1 VSQARHADLFDA
13 VGDITGSLALRSI
26 PVTDT
31 RTDVPDTA
39 IQKRPWLALVAL
51 LLGVSLIVLEG
62 SIVNVLIPTIVEDL
76 SIGRTDVL
84 WITSIYSLI
93 FASLLITFGVL
104 SDRFGRRRMFMLGT
118 VIFIAFN
125 LMAGAAGSAEVLIIA
140 RAGEAVGGAMMLPTS
155 MAIINVNFRGPMRA
169 AAFGLW
175 GAVFGGMA
183 AFGPLLGGWLA
194 DVASWRWAFYINI
207 PLGII
212 SLIMVRA
219 FVSESKGTTRRA
231 LDYSGVVLSSLGLGL
246 VVFGLIEGQQLGW
259 WTAITQWDMGPIS
272 IAPGALSPVPIAIAL
287 GIVMLATFIV
297 LQATRRKA
305 GKSYLIDLS
314 LFRIRRYGFGNI
326 VATLVSLGEFGVL
339 FAMPLWLQSVHGFSA
354 LQTGALLAIL
364 GVGVVMAGGAARH
377 FSAIIGSTRLIRV
390 GMVLEIIGI
399 GGVAVMLS
407 STSSPWWL
415 AIPFVIYGIGL
426 GFDTAQLTNVI
437 LEDVPAER
445 SGGASSVTSTL
456 RQVGSTLGAAVLG
469 TVLFV
474 SLGMG
479 LSNQLATNQPQL
491 SETDRTA
498 LVDQI
503 VDSSG
508 EAIIPLS
515 QQPGNAEIVQ
525 EAKEA
530 YTTAVR
536 IMAVVA
542 GGAMVVGL
550 IASFGLPA
558 DAPRGGGGSSDQ
570 SKRSRGAA
578 GARRGTPSPS
588 E

>member
-1 VSQARHADLFDA
+1 M
-13 VGDITGSLALRSI
+13 T
-26 PVTDT
+26 VTDT
-31 RTDVPDTA
+31 RIEPPIAGT
-39 IQKRPWLALVAL
+39 QKRPWLALVAL
-51 LLGVSLIVLEG
+51 LIGVSLIVLEG

-84 WITSIYSLI
+84 WITSIYSLV

-104 SDRFGRRRMFMLGT
+104 SDRIGRRRMFMLGT
-118 VIFIAFN
+118 IIFIAFN
-125 LMAGAAGSAEVLIIA
+125 LLAGAANSAEMLIIA

-207 PLGII
+207 PIGII

-219 FVSESKGTTRRA
+219 FVTESKGTTRRA
-231 LDYSGVVLSSLGLGL
+231 LDYSGVILSSLGLGL

-259 WTAITQWDMGPIS
+259 WTAITQWDLGPIS

-287 GIVMLATFIV
+287 GIAMLTAFII
-297 LQATRRKA
+297 LQSVRRTA

-415 AIPFVIYGIGL
+415 SIPLIIYGIGV

-437 LEDVPAER
+437 LEDVPPER

-456 RQVGSTLGAAVLG
+456 RQVGSTLGSAVLG

-474 SLGMG
+474 SLGLG
-479 LSNQLATNQPQL
+479 LSNQLAENQPQL
-491 SETDRTA
+491 SEAERTSI
-498 LVDQI
+498 VDQV

-515 QQPGNAEIVQ
+515 QQPGQ
-525 EAKEA
+525 EQVVADAKEA
-530 YTTAVR
+530 YTTAIR
-536 IMAVVA
+536 IMAIVA

-558 DAPRGGGGSSDQ
+558 DPPRERRGSPGRSPTSPDQ
-570 SKRSRGAA
+570 SKRSRGGA

>member
-1 VSQARHADLFDA
+1 MTTTTPQSDQQPNPPGGGGAA
-13 VGDITGSLALRSI
+13 VEKHPWWALI
-26 PVTDT
+26 
-31 RTDVPDTA
+31 
-39 IQKRPWLALVAL
+39 AL

-62 SIVNVLIPTIVEDL
+62 SIVNVLIPTIVNDL
-76 SIGRTDVL
+76 QIGRTDVL

-93 FASLLITFGVL
+93 FAALLITFGVL
-104 SDRFGRRRMFMLGT
+104 SDRIGRRRMFMLGT
-118 VIFIAFN
+118 AIFIAFN
-125 LMAGAAGSAEVLIIA
+125 LLAGAAGSAEMLIIA

-183 AFGPLLGGWLA
+183 AFGPLLGGWLT

-207 PLGII
+207 PLGLI
-212 SLIMVRA
+212 SLVMVRI
-219 FVSESKGTTRRA
+219 FITESKGTERKS
-231 LDYSGVVLSSLGLGL
+231 LDYGGVLLSSIGLAL

-259 WTAITQWDMGPIS
+259 WTMITTWDLGPIS
-272 IAPGALSPVPIAIAL
+272 LQPGDLSPVPVAIAL
-287 GIVMLATFIV
+287 GVLLLTLFILSQSV
-297 LQATRRKA
+297 RAKA
-305 GKSYLIDLS
+305 GKSVLMDLS

-354 LQTGALLAIL
+354 LQTGALLAVL
-364 GVGVVMAGGAARH
+364 GGGVVLAGGAARH
-377 FSAIIGSTRLIRV
+377 VSAMIGSTRLVRL

-399 GGVAVMLS
+399 TGVALMLS
-407 STSSPWWL
+407 AENSPWWL
-415 AIPFVIYGIGL
+415 SIPFVIYGIGV

-437 LEDVPAER
+437 LEDVPPAR

-456 RQVGSTLGAAVLG
+456 RQVGSTLGSAVLG

-474 SLGMG
+474 SLG
-479 LSNQLATNQPQL
+479 LALANDLEVNQPQL
-491 SETDRTA
+491 SEEQRTQI
-498 LVDQI
+498 VDQV

-508 EAIIPLS
+508 EAIIPLE
-515 QQPGNAEIVQ
+515 QQEGMQQIAE
-525 EAKEA
+525 EAKQS
-530 YTTAVR
+530 YTRAVK
-536 IMAVVA
+536 IMAGVA
-542 GGAMVVGL
+542 GGAMLVGL
-550 IASFGLPA
+550 IASFGLPP
-558 DAPRGGGGSSDQ
+558 DQPRDRSGGQSS
-570 SKRSRGAA
+570 RSRGRA

>member
-1 VSQARHADLFDA
+1 MRHADLFDA
-13 VGDITGSLALRSI
+13 AGNITGSLPLRSI
-26 PVTDT
+26 TVTDI
-31 RTDVPDTA
+31 RTDVPDTGL
-39 IQKRPWLALVAL
+39 QKRPWLALVAL

-84 WITSIYSLI
+84 WITSIYSLV

-118 VIFIAFN
+118 VIFIVFN
-125 LMAGAAGSAEVLIIA
+125 FLAGAAGSAEVLIIA

-231 LDYSGVVLSSLGLGL
+231 LDYSGVVLSSLGLSL

-259 WTAITQWDMGPIS
+259 WTAITQWDAGPIS
-272 IAPGALSPVPIAIAL
+272 VAPGALSPVPVSIAIGVA
-287 GIVMLATFIV
+287 MLVAFIV

-377 FSAIIGSTRLIRV
+377 FSALIGSTRLIRV

-415 AIPFVIYGIGL
+415 SIPLVIYGIGL

-456 RQVGSTLGAAVLG
+456 RQVGSTLGSAVLG

-474 SLGMG
+474 SLGIG
-479 LSNQLATNQPQL
+479 LSNELATNQPQL
-491 SETDRTA
+491 SETDRTSI
-498 LVDQI
+498 VDKV

-515 QQPGNAEIVQ
+515 QQPGNEQIVQ
-525 EAKEA
+525 DAKEA

-558 DAPRGGGGSSDQ
+558 DAPRERGQGRSPDQ
-570 SKRSRGAA
+570 SKRSRGVT

>member
-1 VSQARHADLFDA
+1 VRHADLFDA
-13 VGDITGSLALRSI
+13 VGDITGSLPLRSI

-39 IQKRPWLALVAL
+39 IQQRPWLALVAL

-84 WITSIYSLI
+84 WITSIYSLV

-104 SDRFGRRRMFMLGT
+104 ADRFGRRRMFMLGT

-194 DVASWRWAFYINI
+194 DIASWRWAFYINI

-231 LDYSGVVLSSLGLGL
+231 LDYTGVIASSLGLGL

-287 GIVMLATFIV
+287 GMAMLAIFIV

-491 SETDRTA
+491 SEADRTA

-515 QQPGNAEIVQ
+515 QQPGSEQIVQ
-525 EAKEA
+525 EAKDA

-558 DAPRGGGGSSDQ
+558 DAPREQRGGGSFDQ